1 MVDPI
6 LHELQRNSQ
15 VSPAELARLLNL
27 SEKEIKNRIANW
39 EEDGTILGYQ
49 AVIDPDRAGKTE
61 VTALIEVKL
70 TPERNGGFDRIAR
83 RIAKFDEVKS
93 CYLMSG
99 GYDLVVIVEGST
111 LRDVARFVAEKLSTI
126 GGVISTATHFKLKIY
141 KDKGFET
148 RADHHLDKLPV
159 TP

>member
-6 LHELQRNSQ
+6 LNELQRNSRI
-15 VSPAELARLLNL
+15 SPAEVARLLNL
-27 SEKEIKNRIANW
+27 SEGEVAQRIAEW
-39 EEDGTILGYQ
+39 ETDGTILGYQ
-49 AVIDPDRAGKTE
+49 AVIDPERAGKTD

-70 TPERNGGFDRIAR
+70 TPERDGGFDRIAR

-99 GYDLVVIVEGST
+99 GFDLVVFVEGPT
-111 LRDVARFVAEKLSTI
+111 LREIARFVAEKLATI
-126 GGVISTATHFKLKIY
+126 GGVVSTATHFKLKIY
-141 KDKGFET
+141 KDKGLEA
-148 RADHHLDKLPV
+148 RLDHHLDKLPV

>member
-6 LHELQRNSQ
+6 LHELQCNSQ
-15 VSPAELARLLNL
+15 ISPGELARLFNL
-27 SEKEIKNRIANW
+27 TKGEVEERIAGW
-39 EEDGTILGYQ
+39 EADGTILGYQ
-49 AVIDPDRAGKTE
+49 AVVDPDRAGKTD

-70 TPERNGGFDRIAR
+70 TPERDGGFDRIAR

-99 GYDLVVIVEGST
+99 GYDLVVIVEEPS
-111 LRDVARFVAEKLSTI
+111 LREIARFVAEKLSTI

-141 KDKGFET
+141 KDKGLET

>member
-6 LHELQRNSQ
+6 LHELERDSRI
-15 VSPAELARLLNL
+15 SPQELARMLNL
-27 SEKEIKNRIANW
+27 TEAEVRQRIETW
-39 EEDGTILGYQ
+39 ERDGTILGYQ
-49 AVIDPDRAGKTE
+49 AVIDPERAGKTD

-70 TPERNGGFDRIAR
+70 TPEREGGFDRIAR

-99 GYDLVVIVEGST
+99 GYDLAVVVEGPT
-111 LRDVARFVAEKLSTI
+111 LREIAQFVTEKLATI
-126 GGVISTATHFKLKIY
+126 EGVISTSTHFKLKIY
-141 KDKGFET
+141 KEKGCE
-148 RADHHLDKLPV
+148 AQLDPTPQKLPV

>member
-1 MVDPI
+1 MLDPI

-15 VSPAELARLLNL
+15 TCPRELAKLFNL
-27 SEKEIKNRIANW
+27 TEAEVKKRIAAW

-49 AVIDPDRAGKTE
+49 AVIDPERAKKTD

-70 TPERNGGFDRIAR
+70 TPERDGGFDRIAR

-99 GYDLVVIVEGST
+99 GYDLAIIVEGPT
-111 LRDVARFVAEKLSTI
+111 LREIARFVAEKLSTI

-141 KDKGFET
+141 KDKGLEA